1 MTIKAAKFTPEVMLA
16 APRRS
21 PGIPNSDGSRVL
33 FSVSTYS
40 FSDHK
45 SKGEVRQLKADS
57 NESCLV
63 TDVEHAS
70 EPNWVDDEQALL
82 LVDGKNGST
91 NVVIGDPDNFAE
103 T

>member
-21 PGIPNSDGSRVL
+21 SGVPNSDGSRVL
-33 FSVSTYS
+33 FTLSTYS

-45 SKGEVRQLKADS
+45 SKSEVKQLKADS
-57 NESCLV
+57 NESYLV
-63 TDVEHAS
+63 TDAELTG
-70 EPNWVDDEQALL
+70 EPNWIDDE
-82 LVDGKNGST
+82 LVLVLGAGKNGST
-91 NVVIGDPDNFAE
+91 NVVIGDPDRFTE